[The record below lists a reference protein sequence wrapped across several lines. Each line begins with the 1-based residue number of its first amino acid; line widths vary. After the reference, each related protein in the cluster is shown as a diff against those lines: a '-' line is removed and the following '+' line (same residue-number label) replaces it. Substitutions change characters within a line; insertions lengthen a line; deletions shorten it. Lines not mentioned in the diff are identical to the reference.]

1 METVLNHLDPV
12 LLDNVYGSAFRL
24 AQATCGAGVSNT
36 THPDWWLPSPSPQ
49 ASGVILDKS
58 KTWFCNLAAD
68 PRLWQRDGIWRQ
80 SLSIFFLTWISSTFF
95 YFLFGTVCYYLNFDQ
110 TQKKQ
115 SKYRP
120 NQIRAEITASL
131 TALLIINVL
140 TVPIFLAQVRG
151 WAKIYPFGTG
161 STWYEVAQ
169 YPLFALFSD
178 TCMYWLHRAFHHPVL
193 FKLSHYQHH
202 MYVIPTPFAAYAFE
216 PIEGWIMSLPVY
228 AYSFLFPMSDV
239 GHLVVFF
246 ISNIWTFLLHD
257 NSDQFHTVHH
267 KSIQFNFGQFSD
279 LWDRVGGTYA
289 DPRLFFEPKGLRGK
303 RGSVKSLEI
312 A

>member
-1 METVLNHLDPV
+1 MVDPTRPFIITPTPIVGLRPPGPAHWRSPKTFCCGSYMSQNKARAKYSALRVDERTMETILKHLDPV
-12 LLDNVYGSAFRL
+12 LLDNVYDTAFRL
-24 AQATCGAGVSNT
+24 AEATCGVSNG
-36 THPDWWLPSPSPQ
+36 THPDWWSPSPQ
-49 ASGVILDKS
+49 PSGVIIDKT
-58 KTWFCNLAAD
+58 KAWLYG
-68 PRLWQRDGIWRQ
+68 LWRQ
-80 SLSIFFLTWISSTFF
+80 SISIFFLTWISSTFF
-95 YFLFGTVCYYLNFDQ
+95 YLLFGTVCYYLKFDRE
-110 TQKKQ
+110 QKKQ
-115 SKYRP
+115 PKFRP
-120 NQIRAEITASL
+120 NQIRAEITASM
-131 TALLIINVL
+131 TALLVINVL
-140 TVPIFLAQVRG
+140 TVPIFVAQVRG

-161 STWYEVAQ
+161 STW
-169 YPLFALFSD
+169 
-178 TCMYWLHRAFHHPVL
+178 
-193 FKLSHYQHH
+193 
-202 MYVIPTPFAAYAFE
+202 YVIPTPFAAYAFE

-289 DPRLFFEPKGLRGK
+289 DPSLFFEPIRGK
-303 RGSVKSLEI
+303 RGLVKSL

>member
-1 METVLNHLDPV
+1 MSQTKPETKYSALVALTRLQGVDETTMETVLNHFDPV
-12 LLDNVYGSAFRL
+12 LLDNVYRSAFRL

-36 THPDWWLPSPSPQ
+36 THPDWWIPSPSPQ
-49 ASGVILDKS
+49 ASGVIIDKS
-58 KTWFCNLAAD
+58 RAWLCHLAAD

-115 SKYRP
+115 PKYRP

-140 TVPIFLAQVRG
+140 TVPIFMAQVRG

-161 STWYEVAQ
+161 STW
-169 YPLFALFSD
+169 
-178 TCMYWLHRAFHHPVL
+178 
-193 FKLSHYQHH
+193 
-202 MYVIPTPFAAYAFE
+202 YVIPTPFAAYAFE

-267 KSIQFNFGQFSD
+267 KSIQFNFGQFSA

-289 DPRLFFEPKGLRGK
+289 DPRVFFEPKGLREK